1 MPQNGIAML
10 RALLAALPLLL
21 LSAPP
26 SQAQF
31 GPQGPPA
38 VGVITAEKRPVTE
51 TTEFI
56 GRVEAIDRVDLRARV
71 TGFLEERQFR
81 EGQEVAA
88 GQPLFRLERPPFE
101 AQVAQA
107 QAQVAAAEAELN
119 NATIALNR
127 ARELVRTQ
135 AGTQV
140 RVDDAT
146 ANQRTAQAQLLGA
159 QAQLRVTQI
168 NLGYTEITAPFAGK
182 IGRSNF
188 SPGAVVGPDSGP
200 LATIV
205 SQDPMRVAFPV
216 SLRAG
221 IELRDRYEG
230 RGGAQ
235 AVRVRIRLANGQ
247 IFGESGR
254 IEFIDTQVN
263 RDTDT
268 LLVRARIANP
278 MRSEQGPTGDPERPL
293 IDGMFVTVFVEGVE
307 PVQAVVIP
315 RAAVL
320 QDQGGNFVFTVGAE
334 NRAQRAG
341 VALGR
346 SLGDQVVIEGG
357 LQGGETV
364 ITEGVQRVR
373 PGQPVAPSPASPPA
387 LRQGASPAAPAQR
400 N

>member
-1 MPQNGIAML
+1 ML
-10 RALLAALPLLL
+10 RVLLAALPLLL
-21 LSAPP
+21 LSALPV
-26 SQAQF
+26 QAQF

-71 TGFLEERQFR
+71 TGFLEERLFR
-81 EGQEVAA
+81 EGQEVTER
-88 GQPLFRLERPPFE
+88 QPLFRLERPPFE

-127 ARELVRTQ
+127 ARELVRSQ

-159 QAQLRVTQI
+159 QAQLRVAQI
-168 NLGYTEITAPFAGK
+168 NLGYTEITAPFGGK

-221 IELRDRYEG
+221 LELRDRYES
-230 RGGAQ
+230 RGGVE
-235 AVRVRIRLANGQ
+235 AVQVRIRLANNQ
-247 IFGESGR
+247 IFSETGR

-268 LLVRARIANP
+268 LLIRARIANP
-278 MRSEQGPTGDPERPL
+278 PRSQPGGTGDPERQL

-320 QDQGGNFVFTVGAE
+320 QDQGGNYVFTVGAE
-334 NRAQRAG
+334 NRAQRTS
-341 VALGR
+341 VTLGR
-346 SLGDQVVIEGG
+346 SLADQVVIEGG

-364 ITEGVQRVR
+364 ITQGVQRVR
-373 PGQPVAPSPASPPA
+373 AGQPVQPNPATPPAVREGASPSPA
-387 LRQGASPAAPAQR
+387 AAPAQR